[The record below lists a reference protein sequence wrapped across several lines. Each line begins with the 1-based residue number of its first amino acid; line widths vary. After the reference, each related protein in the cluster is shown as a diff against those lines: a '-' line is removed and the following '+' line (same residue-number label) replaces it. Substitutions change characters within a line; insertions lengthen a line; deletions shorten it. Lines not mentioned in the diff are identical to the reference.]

1 MSGYER
7 SDLTI
12 NLHCLQ
18 SCWAWFLIDGQGDI
32 IASSKRTDFADA
44 AEDAR
49 KAFDAA
55 LSGKLVEL
63 P

>member
-1 MSGYER
+1 MTYER

-18 SCWAWFLIDGQGDI
+18 TGWAWFLIDGQGDP
-32 IASSKRTDFADA
+32 IADGRRPDYVDA

-49 KAFDAA
+49 KAFDMA
-55 LSGKLVEL
+55 LAGKI